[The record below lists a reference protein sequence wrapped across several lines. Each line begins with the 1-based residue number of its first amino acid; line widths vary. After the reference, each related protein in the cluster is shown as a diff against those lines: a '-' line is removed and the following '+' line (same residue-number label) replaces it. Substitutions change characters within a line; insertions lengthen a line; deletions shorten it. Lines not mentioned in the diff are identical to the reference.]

1 MARIDAFFKL
11 MSEEKASDLHLAT
24 NNPPMLRING
34 ELVRVDY
41 PPLQNDELKAMVYE
55 IAPEGKI
62 KLFEETSDVDFGYEV
77 PGVARYRAN
86 FFQQKYGISAVFRLI
101 PSKVLTVEELG
112 LPPVLKKFPL
122 LKKGLVLVTGPT
134 GSGKSTTL
142 AAMMD
147 YANLQRHDHIITVE
161 DPIEFVHR
169 SQNCLVQHREVGVHT
184 RSFASALRG
193 ALRED
198 PDILLVGE
206 MRDLET
212 IELALTAAA
221 TGHLVFGTLHT
232 SSAPK
237 AVDRIIDVFPTNQQN
252 QIRAT
257 LAESL
262 KGVIAQNLFKRID
275 KPGRVAALEILVVD
289 IAIANLVREAKTH
302 QIPGMIQVGKKK
314 GNQPLDDAIMEH
326 LRQTRIS
333 PGRSLRQVR
342 SIKRNSAPS
351 SKNRRRTTSRNRI
364 SRHENARSRPDPVR
378 DAARPTTAS
387 RILISPSVIRCRSR
401 ISANSSRSSSIRR
414 SKR

>member
-11 MSEEKASDLHLAT
+11 MAEQKASDLHLST

-34 ELVRVDY
+34 ELVRVDF

-62 KLFEETSDVDFGYEV
+62 KVFEESLDVDFGYEV

-101 PSKVLTVEELG
+101 PSTVLTVEQLG
-112 LPPVLKKFPL
+112 LPPVLKKFPM

-147 YANLQRHDHIITVE
+147 YANLQRQDHIITVE

-184 RSFASALRG
+184 RSFAAALRG

-237 AVDRIIDVFPTNQQN
+237 AVDRIIDVFPTHQQN
-252 QIRAT
+252 QIRTT
-257 LAESL
+257 LSESL
-262 KGVIAQNLFKRID
+262 KGVIAQNLFKTID

-289 IAIANLVREAKTH
+289 TAIANLVREGKTH

-314 GNQPLDDAIMEH
+314 GNQPLDDAIMDL
-326 LRQTRIS
+326 LRHMRIS
-333 PGRSLRQVR
+333 PEEAYDKAIDKKKFRQFL
-342 SIKRNSAPS
+342 K
-351 SKNRRRTTSRNRI
+351 
-364 SRHENARSRPDPVR
+364 DPPA
-378 DAARPTTAS
+378 DATEE
-387 RILISPSVIRCRSR
+387 
-401 ISANSSRSSSIRR
+401 
-414 SKR
+414 